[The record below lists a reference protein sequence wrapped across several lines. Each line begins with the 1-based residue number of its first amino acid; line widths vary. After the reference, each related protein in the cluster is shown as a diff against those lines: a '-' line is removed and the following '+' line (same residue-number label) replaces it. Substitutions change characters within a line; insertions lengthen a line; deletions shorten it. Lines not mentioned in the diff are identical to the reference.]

1 MRLAEEGPKR
11 NNRATGSRYE
21 TLARQYLES
30 QGVTVVAQNFRTRQ
44 GEIDLIGRDGRY
56 LVFFEVKYRK
66 DPAKGDPSEAVGS
79 LKQHRIREA
88 ARYYLYSR
96 RLPEE
101 TPCRFDV
108 ISILG
113 GQIRWIKQAFE

>member
-1 MRLAEEGPKR
+1 MTAEGMSRR
-11 NNRATGSRYE
+11 NNRKTGARYE
-21 TLARQYLES
+21 AVARTYLEAR
-30 QGVTVVAQNFRTRQ
+30 GVTILAQNFRSKQ

-56 LVFFEVKYRK
+56 LVFFEVKYRR
-66 DPAKGDPSEAVGS
+66 DDAKGDPSEAVGS

-96 RLPEE
+96 RLEE
-101 TPCRFDV
+101 TTPCRFDV

-113 GQIRWIKQAFE
+113 NQIHWIRQAFE